1 MPAIFRSL
9 FLRNVTLINQLFE
22 HPTQR
27 LLCDVEDLEQVR
39 NLNARIAV
47 DEMEHA
53 MVRATEAQLE
63 EHFIRIADKVTISK
77 KQKLNDVPDRL
88 G

>member
-1 MPAIFRSL
+1 
-9 FLRNVTLINQLFE
+9 
-22 HPTQR
+22 
-27 LLCDVEDLEQVR
+27 
-39 NLNARIAV
+39 
-47 DEMEHA
+47 

-77 KQKLNDVPDRL
+77 KQKLNDVPDGL